1 MMKLQKSYVCLE
13 HLRFHAYHGVFQQ
26 ERMVGN
32 DYDVNLR
39 LGYPLAT
46 AMQSDRVED
55 TLNYATVFQ
64 LVKEEMEKP
73 SSLLENVAQR
83 IVMVLTKT
91 FCQIGSIDL
100 KITKI
105 NPPMGADCKG
115 AGVEIHVINE
125 KTET

>member
-32 DYDVNLR
+32 DYDVSLR

-64 LVKEEMEKP
+64 LVKEEMENGRVCGIQAMSDSESGMRTDAVIR
-73 SSLLENVAQR
+73 SSAVWSLF
-83 IVMVLTKT
+83 IVRV
-91 FCQIGSIDL
+91 
-100 KITKI
+100 
-105 NPPMGADCKG
+105 
-115 AGVEIHVINE
+115 
-125 KTET
+125 

>member
-32 DYDVNLR
+32 DYDVSLR

-83 IVMVLTKT
+83 IVLALTKNILPDR
-91 FCQIGSIDL
+91 FNRL
-100 KITKI
+100 E
-105 NPPMGADCKG
+105 N
-115 AGVEIHVINE
+115 NE
-125 KTET
+125 NQPTNGGGL

>member
-32 DYDVNLR
+32 DYDVSLR

-73 SSLLENVAQR
+73 VWDLSVVTIVVALLF
-83 IVMVLTKT
+83 IVYFFVPT
-91 FCQIGSIDL
+91 
-100 KITKI
+100 
-105 NPPMGADCKG
+105 
-115 AGVEIHVINE
+115 VV
-125 KTET
+125 